1 VASNGKYLKKKPA
14 IVMTSESTTGIQSD
28 LLEKIRTSD
37 IRISCRITEVRLTK
51 ARATT
56 VAIKPR
62 DVGEDTEC
70 WTIGEK
76 EIPCNT
82 LEEALIVGIEIL
94 NRG

>member
-1 VASNGKYLKKKPA
+1 MLN
-14 IVMTSESTTGIQSD
+14 ESTTGMESD
-28 LLEKIRTSD
+28 LLEKVWASNTTIR
-37 IRISCRITEVRLTK
+37 CKITEVRLEK

-56 VAIKPR
+56 LAIKPR